1 MATTNNNINESV
13 KNHKKETLK
22 VEKAYTFF
30 MVPFYYETENAVSNP
45 EDMNTL
51 WTKET
56 KKISNEGEDGDVL
69 YPYIMDFLQGQMD
82 NNHMKKDHL
91 DIYHMNINKESSWYK
106 NFWGPI
112 VNYENIAYIPNGKNE
127 QKEDLFHPIKFQIL
141 SGDADGFKSPHLFIY
156 KAAKIGILTFC
167 LSLSSGER
175 SINDLKLL
183 NYHLHKIYKPTCRCV
198 CPILSINKK
207 RVFKSEEER
216 ISAENELAEAR
227 KMISPYD
234 DSIVYTPYSEFTWDT
249 KGFVELL
256 LRDINHNLFSKIRM
270 HVFTYCQIDDS
281 QDEVLSKQDLLPD
294 LLKLSRCVSDKY
306 MLPLAQLEKEGAT
319 LDSFENIYY
328 ASSVEGTAIIAIAK
342 KSNKGFISQMDGN
355 IRQRYIWIYMLAV
368 IQRYTLLNMNRQLT
382 EIDSDNDERKL
393 WNLLDTIKNVKI
405 RCYFTD
411 VSPYS
416 QHSQFYQLCCKNLH
430 VREAFKE
437 IEEKTNALNTTINHE
452 IERGQRRLNLV
463 VGILTV
469 FQAAGV
475 IYELSRSTK
484 YQICATTITFIVGFS
499 LLYLVLNWRK
509 KQ

>member
-1 MATTNNNINESV
+1 
-13 KNHKKETLK
+13 
-22 VEKAYTFF
+22 
-30 MVPFYYETENAVSNP
+30 
-45 EDMNTL
+45 
-51 WTKET
+51 
-56 KKISNEGEDGDVL
+56 
-69 YPYIMDFLQGQMD
+69 
-82 NNHMKKDHL
+82 
-91 DIYHMNINKESSWYK
+91 
-106 NFWGPI
+106 
-112 VNYENIAYIPNGKNE
+112 
-127 QKEDLFHPIKFQIL
+127 
-141 SGDADGFKSPHLFIY
+141 
-156 KAAKIGILTFC
+156 
-167 LSLSSGER
+167 
-175 SINDLKLL
+175 
-183 NYHLHKIYKPTCRCV
+183 
-198 CPILSINKK
+198 
-207 RVFKSEEER
+207 
-216 ISAENELAEAR
+216 
-227 KMISPYD
+227 
-234 DSIVYTPYSEFTWDT
+234 
-249 KGFVELL
+249 
-256 LRDINHNLFSKIRM
+256 
-270 HVFTYCQIDDS
+270 
-281 QDEVLSKQDLLPD
+281 
-294 LLKLSRCVSDKY
+294 
-306 MLPLAQLEKEGAT
+306 
-319 LDSFENIYY
+319 
-328 ASSVEGTAIIAIAK
+328 
-342 KSNKGFISQMDGN
+342 MDGN